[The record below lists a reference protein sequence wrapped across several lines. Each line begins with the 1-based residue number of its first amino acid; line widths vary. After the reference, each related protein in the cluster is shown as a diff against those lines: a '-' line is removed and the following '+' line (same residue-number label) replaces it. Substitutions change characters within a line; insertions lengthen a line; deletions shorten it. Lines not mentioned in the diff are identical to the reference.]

1 MVDDVTPD
9 QVRARRFDMIRR
21 GYDRA
26 EVDAFLDGVAS
37 QLEDLSARVVEAKA
51 SALAIGI
58 DDPEALANE
67 LKNVGGEVGAVLE
80 AARAAA
86 EGLRTRAAKDAEV
99 WRADAEREST
109 VAVEVATEQS
119 QSMRAAA
126 WNEGTSM
133 LTSAEAESH
142 SVLETAQEESL
153 FMRAEAERDALRLTS
168 DAKRDKEE
176 LLRVARLDADTI
188 IEEARTESDGVL
200 AAADKQAEAAQE
212 RARAL
217 EDRRSELLSELE
229 ATRTSISQLEE
240 EIDSRRQALETP
252 DPVPEPEPDARTHHS
267 VDSGSVKIVAPSKVV
282 VLKPVD
288 TDELVADVEAIRSAN
303 MSKAKEAAAEEV
315 ATEEEVA
322 TVAVIAPPPLREVI
336 AVEPV
341 KEPEPVAPEVVT
353 QPVNDSADG
362 SADEIS
368 SLFAKLRDDTTEQPT
383 VVAEVAEVDEEP
395 VAEPEPQSEPI
406 VPSKPNPNPK
416 PKPKPKPK
424 PTNASAPEA
433 DDAGSPQLAD
443 VVPTTSDQDAA
454 AKPSGPLAAQN
465 AALKAVKRSLVDLQN
480 ETLEALRTDETWIP
494 EEGFT
499 DRFGESFEAYGASL
513 GVDTAADSGSA
524 FASDLQDAVTS
535 AIDDERG
542 LGSGSRAVASAAS
555 KVFRTWRSDEAER
568 RLVALT
574 P

>member
-1 MVDDVTPD
+1 
-9 QVRARRFDMIRR
+9 
-21 GYDRA
+21 
-26 EVDAFLDGVAS
+26 
-37 QLEDLSARVVEAKA
+37 
-51 SALAIGI
+51 
-58 DDPEALANE
+58 
-67 LKNVGGEVGAVLE
+67 
-80 AARAAA
+80 
-86 EGLRTRAAKDAEV
+86 
-99 WRADAEREST
+99 
-109 VAVEVATEQS
+109 
-119 QSMRAAA
+119 
-126 WNEGTSM
+126 M

-252 DPVPEPEPDARTHHS
+252 DPVPEPEPDVRTHHH

-282 VLKPVD
+282 TLRPVD
-288 TDELVADVEAIRSAN
+288 TDEFVADVEAIRSAN
-303 MSKAKEAAAEEV
+303 MSKAEEAAPK
-315 ATEEEVA
+315 EEVA

-336 AVEPV
+336 DVEPV
-341 KEPEPVAPEVVT
+341 EEPEPVAQEVVT
-353 QPVNDSADG
+353 QPPNDSAGG

-368 SLFAKLRDDTTEQPT
+368 SLFAKLRDDTDEQPA
-383 VVAEVAEVDEEP
+383 VAAEMDEADEVP
-395 VAEPEPQSEPI
+395 VAEPEP
-406 VPSKPNPNPK
+406 VAPSK
-416 PKPKPKPK
+416 PKPKRKAAAVPKA
-424 PTNASAPEA
+424 N
-433 DDAGSPQLAD
+433 DAGTTQTAETAT
-443 VVPTTSDQDAA
+443 TTSDQDAA

-499 DRFGESFEAYGASL
+499 DRFGEPFEAYGASL
-513 GVDTAADSGSA
+513 GVDSAADSGSA

-535 AIDDERG
+535 AIADERG
-542 LGSGSRAVASAAS
+542 HGSGSRAVASAAS

-568 RLVALT
+568 RLLALT

>member
-86 EGLRTRAAKDAEV
+86 EGLRTRASKDSDT
-99 WRADAEREST
+99 WRNEAEREST
-109 VAVEVATEQS
+109 AVFADASEQS

-142 SVLETAQEESL
+142 LILETAQEDSL

-168 DAKRDKEE
+168 DARRDKEE
-176 LLRVARLDADTI
+176 LLRAATIEADSI
-188 IEEARTESDGVL
+188 IEEARAESDGVL
-200 AAADKQAEAAQE
+200 VAADKQAEAAQE

-229 ATRTSISQLEE
+229 ATRASIGQLED
-240 EIDSRRQALETP
+240 EIDSRRLALETP
-252 DPVPEPEPDARTHHS
+252 EPVPVLEPEPDARSHHS
-267 VDSGSVKIVAPSKVV
+267 IDSGSVKIVAPSKVV
-282 VLKPVD
+282 TLKPVD
-288 TDELVADVEAIRSAN
+288 TDEFVADVEAIRSAN
-303 MSKAKEAAAEEV
+303 VSKAEEATLEREL
-315 ATEEEVA
+315 E
-322 TVAVIAPPPLREVI
+322 TVAVISPPPASDVVAPVVEV
-336 AVEPV
+336 VE
-341 KEPEPVAPEVVT
+341 EPEPEAQEVAV
-353 QPVNDSADG
+353 QSVNESAAA
-362 SADEIS
+362 STDEIG
-368 SLFAKLRDDTTEQPT
+368 SLFAKLRDDTVEQSAVKVENASVSPE
-383 VVAEVAEVDEEP
+383 AAIEEVRD
-395 VAEPEPQSEPI
+395 PEPAAPSEP
-406 VPSKPNPNPK
+406 SPK
-416 PKPKPKPK
+416 PKPKAVSEERPKSDGPSS
-424 PTNASAPEA
+424 PPPAEVDSASESAE
-433 DDAGSPQLAD
+433 
-443 VVPTTSDQDAA
+443 TAA
-454 AKPSGPLAAQN
+454 PSGALAAQN

-480 ETLEALRTDETWIP
+480 ETLEALRTDDAWVPDES
-494 EEGFT
+494 FT
-499 DRFGESFEAYGASL
+499 GRFDEPFAAFGESVGADS
-513 GVDTAADSGSA
+513 AADSGSA
-524 FASDLQDAVTS
+524 FASDLHDAVTS
-535 AIDDERG
+535 AIEDERG
-542 LGSGSRAVASAAS
+542 HGSGPRAVASAAS

-568 RLVALT
+568 RLSALT

>member
-109 VAVEVATEQS
+109 VAVADATEQS
-119 QSMRAAA
+119 QSMRASA

-142 SVLETAQEESL
+142 SVLETTQEESL

-240 EIDSRRQALETP
+240 EIDSRRQALEIP

-282 VLKPVD
+282 TLRPVD
-288 TDELVADVEAIRSAN
+288 TDEFVADVEAIRSAN
-303 MSKAKEAAAEEV
+303 MSKAEEAATEEI
-315 ATEEEVA
+315 APAEEVA

-336 AVEPV
+336 VVEPV
-341 KEPEPVAPEVVT
+341 EEPEPVVPEVVT
-353 QPVNDSADG
+353 QPPNDSAG
-362 SADEIS
+362 SSADEIS
-368 SLFAKLRDDTTEQPT
+368 SLFAKLRDDTTEQPA
-383 VVAEVAEVDEEP
+383 VVAEVAEVDDEP
-395 VAEPEPQSEPI
+395 VAAPEPQPEP
-406 VPSKPNPNPK
+406 VAPSK
-416 PKPKPKPK
+416 PKPKRKA
-424 PTNASAPEA
+424 ASVPEKN
-433 DDAGSPQLAD
+433 DAGSPQTAEAA
-443 VVPTTSDQDAA
+443 TTASDQGAA

-480 ETLEALRTDETWIP
+480 ETLEALRTDETWTP

-499 DRFGESFEAYGASL
+499 DRFGEPFEAYGASL

-535 AIDDERG
+535 AISDERG
-542 LGSGSRAVASAAS
+542 HGSGSRAVASAAS

-568 RLVALT
+568 RLLALT